1 MVPFF
6 VLRMYFVLSGALLFA
21 AVSLAKKRQ
30 QEEDQEGKG
39 ERKLRTC
46 VLLLLLLLLRLHS
59 SRHDVV
65 LVLQGC
71 K

>member
-46 VLLLLLLLLRLHS
+46 VLLLLLLRLHS

>member
-1 MVPFF
+1 
-6 VLRMYFVLSGALLFA
+6 MYFVLSGALLYA
-21 AVSLAKKRQ
+21 AVSLAKNGSRKKI
-30 QEEDQEGKG
+30 KG

-46 VLLLLLLLLRLHS
+46 VLLLLLLRLHS

-71 K
+71 